1 MKSVRVCLL
10 AVIALAMFSA
20 VSRAQVL
27 TNGAQGCRVSNVD
40 RTVTFCAP
48 GEGGTITNQFHP
60 FFFITDSLPYEWC
73 IYEDGINIIGCEN
86 GPPSSDFGWNSIF
99 SLGAGWHR
107 FSVVVFDTAGVFK
120 NWLRF
125 RVNGDPEC
133 TVPTTDRTIFI
144 CTPLAAANV
153 ISPIHI
159 AAVANSTSVP
169 ATVMV
174 AYVDGQQVQ
183 VAQDAAE
190 SGVSSQH
197 GTTISTYLPLP
208 LGTHRVSVQVV
219 DQNNNKFATPEQT
232 FTVVAAPQQD

>member
-1 MKSVRVCLL
+1 MKFVRVCVL
-10 AVIALAMFSA
+10 AVIALAVFST

-27 TNGAQGCRVSNVD
+27 TTGAQGCRVSTVD
-40 RTVTFCAP
+40 RTITFCAP
-48 GEGGTITNQFHP
+48 GEGGTITNQFRP
-60 FFFITDSLPYEWC
+60 FVFITDSRPYVWC
-73 IYEDGINIIGCEN
+73 IYEDGIEAFPCEP
-86 GPPSSDFGWNSIF
+86 GPLNLGWTSLF
-99 SLGAGWHR
+99 SLGEGWHR
-107 FSVVVFDTAGVFK
+107 FSVVVFDSAGVFK

-125 RVNGDPEC
+125 RVDGDPEC

-144 CTPLAAANV
+144 CTPLAGANV
-153 ISPIHI
+153 TSPVHI
-159 AAVANSTSVP
+159 AAVANSTSVL
-169 ATVMV
+169 ATVMI